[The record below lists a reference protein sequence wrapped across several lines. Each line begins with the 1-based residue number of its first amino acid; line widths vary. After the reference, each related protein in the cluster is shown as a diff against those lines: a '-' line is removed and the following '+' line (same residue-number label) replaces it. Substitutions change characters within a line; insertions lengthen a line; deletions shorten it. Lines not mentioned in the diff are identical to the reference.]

1 MCIYKHIKFLKNS
14 YKNSDYQWRVY
25 WRNLKESFMPF
36 FFFYNLRRVGF
47 QVTIGMGF
55 YVIPDI

>member
-1 MCIYKHIKFLKNS
+1 MLLFMGSLE
-14 YKNSDYQWRVY
+14 SDTTEWSE
-25 WRNLKESFMPF
+25 LMKESFMPF